1 MEGAAQLVSMLGQLV
16 GEEYRILRSVGGQV
30 AELRDELATMNAVLR
45 MQSDADAGSV
55 DHFVR
60 EWMKQVRELAY
71 DAEDCIHLYIFR
83 VRCRPNDRFFVWSR
97 RLLTTLFSRR
107 RLADELRDLRARAV
121 VISERHA
128 RYGLSREALSRSS
141 SLAPAPRATKHALR
155 AANDPDQFVGISEQ
169 AKLLAAKVEKM
180 DDNKERKVFS
190 VVGFGG
196 LGKTTLAM
204 EVCRQLE
211 AMFDRQAQVS
221 VSQTFGRKDLQGLL
235 KRVLHQIVKVKP
247 DKEKGIKEEYSLA
260 PCDIDKMDLDG
271 LTSTIEEKLM
281 DKRYLIMIDDV
292 WSIPAWEVIQ
302 SKFPR
307 NNNGSRIIVTTQ
319 IETVAK
325 TCSPGSDCIHQIEPL
340 DEKDSEK
347 LFLSRA
353 FGFKDASCP
362 KELKAEMG
370 KILKKCAGL
379 PMAIVSIASL
389 LASYQSPDSK
399 DIWER
404 IFRSIG
410 SEMENNPTL
419 EGMRQI
425 VTLSYNHLPH
435 HLKLCMMYL
444 SIFPEDYVVFKDR
457 LLHRWIAEGLVEEK
471 RGLTLLEVAEG
482 YYKDLMSRNMIDPAP
497 FVSNFRDGGVETCRV
512 HDMIL
517 EVMVSKSLEA
527 NFVSL
532 VGGQYGGMS
541 YDKIRR
547 LSIHGVEH
555 GAKDLSTP
563 HKKMAARRHGRRD
576 VMEGMN
582 LKHVRSFS
590 MFELEGH
597 KLLDRLDE
605 FTLLR
610 VLDLEGCSGLRN
622 KHLRDICR
630 MYLLKFLSIRGT
642 DIRKIPSSVGD
653 LEHLQM
659 LDARDTYLRYLPKT
673 VTNLEKL
680 ERLLF
685 STKDTWLSMWQ
696 PPSGISRMKAL
707 REVNSIVI
715 RDNIQVAK
723 EIGDLEGLQG
733 IVVHVNG
740 DSEIREELRKHLA
753 ASLCR
758 TNALRWLNVG
768 DTRVYGDNNL
778 DYLMDLRSPPQ
789 LLRYLRFDGGVSRL
803 PDWVGSL
810 SYLVEFCMS
819 YGRLKGDQPFAVLC
833 KAPNLRII
841 RLHEHFY
848 SGDKLVARTAHN
860 FPALKEMR
868 VSCHNE
874 FPSVFSFQ
882 EGSMTKLETLELNFY
897 DNQKSIEGVEHLK
910 KLKEVQLIGWKN
922 NSAINRAL
930 ELLKE
935 DSDRRSKDN
944 NQYVVGVKY
953 YD

>member
-1 MEGAAQLVSMLGQLV
+1 MEGAAQLVSTVGQLV
-16 GEEYRILRSVGGQV
+16 GEEYRTLRSVGGQV
-30 AELRDELATMNAVLR
+30 AELRDELDTMNAVLR
-45 MQSDADAGSV
+45 MQSEADDGSV

-60 EWMKQVRELAY
+60 VWMNQTAAL
-71 DAEDCIHLYIFR
+71 H
-83 VRCRPNDRFFVWSR
+83 
-97 RLLTTLFSRR
+97 
-107 RLADELRDLRARAV
+107 DLRARAV
-121 VISERHA
+121 VISELHA
-128 RYGLSREALSRSS
+128 RYGLSREVLSRSA
-141 SLAPAPRATKHALR
+141 SLAPAPRATTHALR
-155 AANDPDQFVGISEQ
+155 ASNDPDQFVGISDQ

-180 DDNKERKVFS
+180 DVNKERKVFS
-190 VVGFGG
+190 IVGFGG

-211 AMFDRQAQVS
+211 AMFERQAQVS
-221 VSQTFGRKDLQGLL
+221 VSQTFDGRKDLQAFL
-235 KRVLHQIVKVKP
+235 KRMLQQIVK
-247 DKEKGIKEEYSLA
+247 Y
-260 PCDIDKMDLDG
+260 
-271 LTSTIEEKLM
+271 
-281 DKRYLIMIDDV
+281 
-292 WSIPAWEVIQ
+292 
-302 SKFPR
+302 
-307 NNNGSRIIVTTQ
+307 
-319 IETVAK
+319 
-325 TCSPGSDCIHQIEPL
+325 
-340 DEKDSEK
+340 
-347 LFLSRA
+347 
-353 FGFKDASCP
+353 
-362 KELKAEMG
+362 
-370 KILKKCAGL
+370 
-379 PMAIVSIASL
+379 
-389 LASYQSPDSK
+389 
-399 DIWER
+399 
-404 IFRSIG
+404 
-410 SEMENNPTL
+410 
-419 EGMRQI
+419 
-425 VTLSYNHLPH
+425 
-435 HLKLCMMYL
+435 
-444 SIFPEDYVVFKDR
+444 IFPEDYVVFKDR

-471 RGLTLLEVAEG
+471 RGLTSLEVAEG
-482 YYKDLMSRNMIDPAP
+482 YYKELMSRNMINPAP
-497 FVSNFRDGGVETCRV
+497 FVYNYDDGGVETCRV

-547 LSIHGVEH
+547 LSIHGVEK
-555 GAKDLSTP
+555 GAKDLSP
-563 HKKMAARRHGRRD
+563 PPKKMAARRHGRRD

-642 DIRKIPSSVGD
+642 DIRKIPPSVGD

-707 REVNSIVI
+707 REVNNIVI
-715 RDNIQVAK
+715 RDNIQVA
-723 EIGDLEGLQG
+723 IGDLEGLQG

-789 LLRYLRFDGGVSRL
+789 LLQYLRFDGGVSRL

-810 SYLVEFCMS
+810 SCLVEFCMS

-841 RLHEHFY
+841 RLHEHVY

-897 DNQKSIEGVEHLK
+897 DNQKSIEGVEHFK
-910 KLKEVQLIGWKN
+910 KLKEVQHIGWKN
-922 NSAINRAL
+922 NSAINQVAELRDELDTMNAVLRMQSDADDGSVDHFVRVWMNQTAALHDRLAGEIRDLRARAVIISEHHARYGLSREVLSRSAPLAPAPRATTHALRAANDPKQFVGISDQAKLLAAKVEKMDVNKERKVFSVVGFGGLGKTTLAMEVCRQL
-930 ELLKE
+930 EAMFDRQAQVSVSQTFGRNDLQALLKRVLQQVVKVKPDKEKGIKEE
-935 DSDRRSKDN
+935 DSLTPGDIDKMDLDGLTSTIEEKLMDKR
-944 NQYVVGVKY
+944 YE
-953 YD
+953 

>member
-1 MEGAAQLVSMLGQLV
+1 MEGAAQLVSTVGQLV
-16 GEEYRILRSVGGQV
+16 GEEYRTLRSVGGQV
-30 AELRDELATMNAVLR
+30 AELRDELATMNAVLL
-45 MQSDADAGSV
+45 MLSDADDGSV
-55 DHFVR
+55 DPFVR

-71 DAEDCIHLYIFR
+71 DAEDCVHLYIFR
-83 VRCRPNDRFFVWSR
+83 VRSRPNDRFFVWSR
-97 RLLTTLFSRR
+97 RLLSTLFPRH
-107 RLADELRDLRARAV
+107 RLAGEIRDLRARAV

-141 SLAPAPRATKHALR
+141 SLAPAPRATTHALR

-190 VVGFGG
+190 VLGFGG

-211 AMFDRQAQVS
+211 TMFERQAQVS
-221 VSQTFGRKDLQGLL
+221 VSQTFDGRKDLQALL
-235 KRVLHQIVKVKP
+235 KRVLQQIVNVKP
-247 DKEKGIKEEYSLA
+247 DKDSRTPGGINT
-260 PCDIDKMDLDG
+260 MDLAS
-271 LTSTIEEKLM
+271 LTSTIEEKLK

-292 WSIPAWEVIQ
+292 RIIAAWEVIE

-307 NNNGSRIIVTTQ
+307 NNNGSRIIVTTR
-319 IETVAK
+319 IDTVAK
-325 TCSPGSDCIHQIEPL
+325 ACSLGSDCIHQIMPL
-340 DEKDSEK
+340 DAKDSEK

-353 FGFKDASCP
+353 FGSKDASCP
-362 KELKAEMG
+362 KELEAEMG

-399 DIWER
+399 DMWER
-404 IFRSIG
+404 ICRSIG
-410 SEMENNPTL
+410 SEMESNPTL

-425 VTLSYNHLPH
+425 VTLSYNHLAH

-444 SIFPEDYVVFKDR
+444 SVLPEDYVVFKDR

-471 RGLTLLEVAEG
+471 SGLTSLEVAAG
-482 YYKDLMSRNMIDPAP
+482 YYKELMSRNMIDPAP
-497 FVSNFRDGGVETCRV
+497 FVYNYDDGGVETCRV

-532 VGGQYGGMS
+532 VGGQYIGMS

-547 LSIHGVEH
+547 LSIPGVEQ
-555 GAKDLSTP
+555 GAKDLSP
-563 HKKMAARRHGRRD
+563 PPKKMLVRRHGRRD

-597 KLLDRLDE
+597 MLLDRLDE
-605 FTLLR
+605 FSLLR
-610 VLDLEGCSGLRN
+610 VLDLEGCKGLTN

-642 DIRKIPSSVGD
+642 DPSVSD

-659 LDARDTYLRYLPKT
+659 LDARDTYLDGLPET

-685 STKDTWLSMWQ
+685 SNKNTWLPTWQ
-696 PPSGISRMKAL
+696 PPRGISRMKAL
-707 REVNSIVI
+707 REVNNIVI

-733 IVVHVNG
+733 IVVHVNSG
-740 DSEIREELRKHLA
+740 SKICEEVRKHLA

-768 DTRVYGDNNL
+768 GTGIYGGNNL
-778 DYLMDLRSPPQ
+778 DYLIDLRSPPQ
-789 LLRYLRFDGGVSRL
+789 LLRYLRFDGWFSRL

-810 SYLVEFCMS
+810 AYLVEFCMS
-819 YGRLKGDQPFAVLC
+819 YGRLEGDQPFAVLC

-841 RLHEHFY
+841 QLQHNFY
-848 SGDKLVARTAHN
+848 RDDKLVA
-860 FPALKEMR
+860 
-868 VSCHNE
+868 
-874 FPSVFSFQ
+874 
-882 EGSMTKLETLELNFY
+882 
-897 DNQKSIEGVEHLK
+897 
-910 KLKEVQLIGWKN
+910 
-922 NSAINRAL
+922 
-930 ELLKE
+930 
-935 DSDRRSKDN
+935 
-944 NQYVVGVKY
+944 
-953 YD
+953 